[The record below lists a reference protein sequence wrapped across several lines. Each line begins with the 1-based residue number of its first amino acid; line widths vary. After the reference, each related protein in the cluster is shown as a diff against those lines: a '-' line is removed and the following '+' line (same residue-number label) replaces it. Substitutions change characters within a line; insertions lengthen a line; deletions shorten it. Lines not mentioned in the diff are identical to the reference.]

1 MGRSLEQC
9 GEPGTNGGSLKN
21 NNGFTTLKPFSRMPS
36 RILACHGF
44 GSRSCPSL
52 SFEMQAESDGFKVAV
67 LRTRKVTIIVGFLE
81 SQMDGQSQALHS

>member
-9 GEPGTNGGSLKN
+9 GEPGTNGASSKN
-21 NNGFTTLKPFSRMPS
+21 NNGFTTLKPFSRMPN
-36 RILACHGF
+36 RILACNGF

-52 SFEMQAESDGFKVAV
+52 SFEMQTESGGFEVAV